1 MNLISTV
8 EICRYHNV
16 DGTFIQAL
24 KEAGVI
30 AFEEIGPDYYIPETE
45 LHKFE
50 RMIRL
55 HEELE
60 INVAGI
66 DAINH
71 LLERIEILHEEMRI
85 LKNRQSNIHIN
96 DVSETI

>member
-16 DGTFIQAL
+16 DNAFIHAL

-30 AFEEIGPDYYIPETE
+30 AFEEIGPDYYIAENE

-50 RMIRL
+50 RIIRL

-71 LLERIEILHEEMRI
+71 LLDRIELLREEMRV
-85 LKNRQSNIHIN
+85 LKNSKSKIQIN
-96 DVSETI
+96 DISETI